1 MKVSF
6 SNILQKIKKPF
17 QQGLSSGEVIKA
29 IIVSLFFTVVPVF
42 GITTL
47 LLAAIAIKI
56 KLNLPIMVI
65 ISYIAT
71 PLQFLLFLPF
81 IHTGEIIFNAHHTLL
96 SVQEIKNAFNI
107 SFWNTFQS
115 LLFVIICGISG
126 WLVVALPISLS
137 GILLSNK
144 IHKSIQS
151 KNETN

>member
-1 MKVSF
+1 MGLTF
-6 SNILQKIKKPF
+6 QHLLQKIKKPF
-17 QQGLSSGEVIKA
+17 QQGLSANEVIKA
-29 IIVSLFFTVVPVF
+29 IIVSLLFTVVPVF
-42 GITTL
+42 GVTTIL
-47 LLAAIAIKI
+47 LTFVALKF

-65 ISYIAT
+65 VSYLAT
-71 PLQFLLFLPF
+71 PLQFMFFLPF

-96 SVQEIKNAFNI
+96 SVQEIKNAFDI